1 MNGDGTVR
9 SSEQRRRTDPTNASG
24 GKRNDSADFVEAF
37 ARGLD
42 VITAFGPTA
51 MELTV
56 SEVAARTGL
65 ARPTARRLL
74 LTLEQLGYARSLDG
88 AFSLT
93 TKTLE
98 LGTAYIAA
106 QGLWDVARP
115 HLVSLVG
122 RTGESSSMSQ
132 LDGSDIVYTA
142 RVAVPK
148 IIAIAVQIGTR
159 FPATATSMGRVLLAD
174 LTADELDK
182 VLGTPSASG
191 IIPRVVTDRAEL
203 DAALTEI
210 RDRGWALSDELLSV
224 GIRSV
229 AAPVRDE
236 RGRTAAA
243 MNVTVHAAETSIDHL
258 VGEYLPLLL
267 ETAAGVTAA
276 WSDLAMLPVDQPR
289 DAT

>member
-1 MNGDGTVR
+1 MA
-9 SSEQRRRTDPTNASG
+9 SEQRDGTGRANASG
-24 GKRNDSADFVEAF
+24 GKRNDSGDFVEAF

-42 VITAFGPTA
+42 VITAFGPMA

-74 LTLEQLGYARSLDG
+74 LTLEHLGYARSVDG
-88 AFSLT
+88 AYSLT

-106 QGLWDVARP
+106 QGLWDIARP
-115 HLVSLVG
+115 HLVSLVS
-122 RTGESSSMSQ
+122 RTRESSSMSQ

-148 IIAIAVQIGTR
+148 IIAFAVQIGTR
-159 FPATATSMGRVLLAD
+159 FPATATAMGRVLLAD
-174 LTADELDK
+174 LTADELDA
-182 VLGTPSASG
+182 VLATPSASG
-191 IIPRVVTDRAEL
+191 IIPRVATDRAEL
-203 DAALTEI
+203 DASLAEI
-210 RDRGWALSDELLSV
+210 RERGWALSDEVLSL

-229 AAPVRDE
+229 AAPVRDAH
-236 RGRTAAA
+236 GRTAAA
-243 MNVTVHAAETSIDHL
+243 MNVTVHAAETSIEHL

-267 ETAAGVTAA
+267 ETAADVSKA

>member
-1 MNGDGTVR
+1 MEQMA
-9 SSEQRRRTDPTNASG
+9 SEHRGNASG
-24 GKRNDSADFVEAF
+24 GKRNDHADFVEAF

-51 MELTV
+51 MELSV

-74 LTLEQLGYARSLDG
+74 LTLEQLGYARSLNG

-115 HLVSLVG
+115 HLVALVS
-122 RTGESSSMSQ
+122 RTGESSSMAQ

-174 LTADELDK
+174 LDADELGA
-182 VLGTPSASG
+182 VLDTPSASG
-191 IIPRVVTDRAEL
+191 IIPRVVADRADL
-203 DAALTEI
+203 DVSLAEI
-210 RDRGWALSDELLSV
+210 RERGWALSDELLSV

-229 AAPVRDE
+229 AAPVRDQH
-236 RGRTAAA
+236 GRTAAA

-267 ETAAGVTAA
+267 ETAAGVSAA
-276 WSDLAMLPVDQPR
+276 WCDLAMLPVDQQR